1 MGPRREKGD
10 RKGRIKEGKRE
21 SKGGGGEEGGR
32 IDVGMRVCV

>member
-1 MGPRREKGD
+1 MGWLRGNED

-21 SKGGGGEEGGR
+21 SKWRGCEEGRR